1 MLKIHSVAIGCCAEV
16 RVVAEAVARKDGA
29 LADQIRR
36 AMASVALNIAEGAG
50 SQGKNKNAR
59 YYNAL
64 GSAREVGSALEV
76 AHAFGYVADIDVGLL
91 ARLDQIRATL
101 YRLVHR

>member
-1 MLKIHSVAIGCCAEV
+1 MLRIHSVAIGCCAEI
-16 RVVAEAVARKDGA
+16 RDVAEAIARKDGA
-29 LADQIRR
+29 LADQLRR
-36 AMASVALNIAEGAG
+36 AMASVALNLAEGAG
-50 SQGKNKNAR
+50 SQGGNKNAR

-76 AHAFGYVADIDVGLL
+76 ARAFGYVADLDAGLL

>member
-1 MLKIHSVAIGCCAEV
+1 MLKIHSVAIGCCAEI
-16 RVVAEAVARKDGA
+16 RVVAEAVARKDAA
-29 LADQIRR
+29 LADQLRR
-36 AMASVALNIAEGAG
+36 AMASVALNLAEGAG
-50 SQGKNKNAR
+50 SQGGNKNAR
-59 YYNAL
+59 YYSAL

-76 AHAFGYVADIDVGLL
+76 ARAFGYVGDIDAGLL